1 MIQATRDMLQSWNLV
16 LMGLTH
22 GPCLFGSFMTRKGV
36 VQSVHPFANSD
47 SFGAFL
53 ERIGRKRP
61 LYSEWPGIGVK
72 INELPCPALWRPE
85 S

>member
-36 VQSVHPFANSD
+36 VQSAHPFANSD

-53 ERIGRKRP
+53 ESRG
-61 LYSEWPGIGVK
+61 
-72 INELPCPALWRPE
+72 
-85 S
+85 